1 MQLLNNK
8 DTDWKQENNRRN
20 QPWNLITSSDPQ
32 TGYSC
37 LQELGLRLFI
47 MTSCHFSFSKSNG
60 ISEKQR
66 QNRHNS
72 NWLQEECEKVPSST
86 RLKKSCSQF
95 VRLPRAPELGVCIVS
110 HSQTASTR
118 RWRVTVAIF
127 GWTFTSPSIWLPC
140 LSTAAP
146 FLAFIP
152 RRRAW
157 RTAVDN
163 CKSQPTCYAA
173 KMKCLLFL
181 QKGPLQWAAGV
192 ISNFT
197 FHTSID

>member
-47 MTSCHFSFSKSNG
+47 MTLCHFSFSKSNG

-95 VRLPRAPELGVCIVS
+95 VRLPRAPEVGVCIVS

-127 GWTFTSPSIWLPC
+127 GWTFTSPSDCLVSPQLPPFSPSFRDTE
-140 LSTAAP
+140 LEEQLLTTAKVNP
-146 FLAFIP
+146 LA
-152 RRRAW
+152 
-157 RTAVDN
+157 
-163 CKSQPTCYAA
+163 
-173 KMKCLLFL
+173 ML
-181 QKGPLQWAAGV
+181 QKWNASFSFRKVPSSEQLE
-192 ISNFT
+192 
-197 FHTSID
+197 